1 MFTLLE
7 TLPTFI
13 AYFAMSVIL
22 TGAFLMIYVRITPY
36 DEFALIKQGLL
47 APAISLSGSL
57 LGFVIALSS
66 VITNSISLTD
76 MALWGL
82 IALLVQ
88 LLAFGLTR
96 VIFKDL
102 VQGITQN
109 NIAKGLFLGI
119 LSLGFGLLNAA
130 CMTY

>member
-102 VQGITQN
+102 VQGITHN

>member
-7 TLPTFI
+7 TLPIFI

-102 VQGITQN
+102 VQGITHN